1 MEKYQRVDGHPN
13 LVRDKR
19 TGAILNTNKAE
30 IERVRKLN
38 NAKRQYEEHINNLT
52 DQVAELKSDMN
63 FMKDLLLKLVEKDN
77 V

>member
-19 TGAILNTNKAE
+19 TGAILNMNKTE
-30 IERVRKLN
+30 IERVRRLN
-38 NAKRQYEEHINNLT
+38 NAKRQSEEHINNLT
-52 DQVAELKSDMN
+52 NQVEELKSDMD
-63 FMKDLLLKLVEKDN
+63 FIKDLLLKLVEKDN

>member
-38 NAKRQYEEHINNLT
+38 NAKRQSEEHINNLT

>member
-19 TGAILNTNKAE
+19 TGAILNTNKTE
-30 IERVRKLN
+30 IERVRRLN
-38 NAKRQYEEHINNLT
+38 NAKRQSEEHINNLT
-52 DQVAELKSDMN
+52 NQVAELKSDMD

>member
-19 TGAILNTNKAE
+19 TGAILNMNKAE
-30 IERVRKLN
+30 IERVRRLN
-38 NAKRQYEEHINNLT
+38 NAKRQSEEHINNLT
-52 DQVAELKSDMN
+52 NQVEELKSDMD
-63 FMKDLLLKLVEKDN
+63 FIKDLLLKLVEKDN

>member
-30 IERVRKLN
+30 IERVRRLN
-38 NAKRQYEEHINNLT
+38 NAKRQSEEHINNLT
-52 DQVAELKSDMN
+52 NQVAELKSDMD